1 MVIFNI
7 TQFDTYN
14 LSFLFPW
21 QSNLLLAD
29 SYLQFLNSH
38 SAQGS
43 ASVGDS
49 IPRKS
54 PLSSFLLGAVG
65 EQLEMMLIYSRNK
78 PIFASARAL
87 GLYKGNRNVISK
99 EMNKD

>member
-21 QSNLLLAD
+21 QNNMLLAD
-29 SYLQFLNSH
+29 SYLKFLNSH

-43 ASVGDS
+43 ASIGDS

-54 PLSSFLLGAVG
+54 PLSNFLLGTLG
-65 EQLEMMLIYSRNK
+65 EQLEMILIY
-78 PIFASARAL
+78 ASAIAVST
-87 GLYKGNRNVISK
+87 GAIACAFIKAI
-99 EMNKD
+99 EMSSQKK

>member
-21 QSNLLLAD
+21 QSNMLLAD
-29 SYLQFLNSH
+29 SYLRFLNSH

-43 ASVGDS
+43 ASAGDS
-49 IPRKS
+49 MPRKS
-54 PLSSFLLGAVG
+54 PLSCFLSGALG
-65 EQLEMMLIYSRNK
+65 EQLEMMLIYARNK
-78 PIFASARAL
+78 PVFTSARTWAFI
-87 GLYKGNRNVISK
+87 KAI
-99 EMNKD
+99 EMSSQKK